1 MEESPQRCTAT
12 CRLGAATRNFSP
24 ALANMHLDHAPDRPA
39 SKQLP
44 GSSYTQPSVA
54 IPSPS
59 IIRLDTPYP
68 PPPPIPTPSPS
79 LSIVHHRRRY
89 QLTTSHFP
97 CALPAAGFPPAVNA
111 ATLRASHRQPRRPG
125 ENIYGYVNHLLF
137 RYDPPATRYRYPLP
151 PQFPNLPA
159 SPPHWTSPPPQLRH
173 LGHSRVKCPSTVTQP
188 FRLHRGLLHTS
199 STVPCGQHHP
209 RRVFK
214 GLHRRWSNVHQTN
227 HTSTSGCL
235 HLEVR
240 QCSFRL
246 TTHRQHA
253 PTSQRTLRWLLTRR
267 TATQWLRVAASLLR
281 RKSRL
286 PLEAVV

>member
-1 MEESPQRCTAT
+1 MLERRRQWMEESPQRCTAT

-199 STVPCGQHHP
+199 SRCLVVNTILDASS
-209 RRVFK
+209 RVFTAV
-214 GLHRRWSNVHQTN
+214 GPTSTRPTTHPHPDAYISRYDNVH
-227 HTSTSGCL
+227 S
-235 HLEVR
+235 
-240 QCSFRL
+240 
-246 TTHRQHA
+246 A
-253 PTSQRTLRWLLTRR
+253 
-267 TATQWLRVAASLLR
+267 
-281 RKSRL
+281 
-286 PLEAVV
+286 